1 MTRPALLNLLAKAA
15 LVALLALS
23 LVSDAPQFAGK
34 AMGARALAYPLA
46 ALLVPVVWWAR
57 RRPRPYPHGLDLLVV
72 LPFLVDVGGNVAG
85 LYATRWF
92 DDAAHLV
99 NWAFL
104 ATAAGLVF
112 LRLGV
117 GRVAAAAL
125 ALGAGSVSHTLWE
138 IVEWGVARL
147 GSSGLDLTYEDTIGD
162 LALSLTGSAI
172 GALLTA
178 TLLWRAP
185 NRRAPGA
192 RSSPEGG
199 ESVRS
204 RP

>member
-1 MTRPALLNLLAKAA
+1 
-15 LVALLALS
+15 
-23 LVSDAPQFAGK
+23 
-34 AMGARALAYPLA
+34 MGARALAYPLA
-46 ALLVPVVWWAR
+46 ALLVPWCGGPAAVR
-57 RRPRPYPHGLDLLVV
+57 GPYPHGLDLLVV
-72 LPFLVDVGGNVAG
+72 LPFLVDVGGNAAG

-104 ATAAGLVF
+104 ATAAGLVV

-178 TLLWRAP
+178 TLLWRGP
-185 NRRAPGA
+185 NRALLVT
-192 RSSPEGG
+192 RSSSKGG